1 MWHLASLSRCY
12 QLRKPSFFVPRGL
25 VRDLH
30 YPCAMSSSHAHAS
43 LNPST
48 DYSSQ
53 PRGTTNV
60 RGGGDPRRVSGVYE
74 VSQRLEWSS
83 TPHAVHEKL
92 REYSMRRLMPQRGLN
107 GTWHQMFGDAVDGLL
122 EREFIEQERENISGW
137 ARRAPACSDSFAE
150 WMNELR
156 RVGPGQPLL
165 YQWLGEHAER
175 SALRRYL
182 EQQLAVRCHLESLA
196 GQAELGLLPEGCALS
211 FSSSTH
217 WDAVEGVTSRDTLR
231 AIIDELGGPRR
242 AGSVESWE
250 GTSVT
255 NLLVGLV
262 CNPNYA
268 FQSAGALCA
277 ADLHTV
283 AEAPAVVRALSR
295 MQVKS
300 ELVQRYRDCVAASE
314 RRLTKWYKDVIG
326 PLVEANRR
334 FVTPTAEGALM
345 LLNAQARF
353 LRRCRTDAAACRT
366 NAASAMANGSSS
378 HSTVG

>member
-1 MWHLASLSRCY
+1 
-12 QLRKPSFFVPRGL
+12 
-25 VRDLH
+25 
-30 YPCAMSSSHAHAS
+30 MSSSPARAS
-43 LNPST
+43 LTPPT
-48 DYSSQ
+48 DNRSHL
-53 PRGTTNV
+53 RGGTSA

-74 VSQRLEWSS
+74 VAQRLEWSS

-92 REYSMRRLMPQRGLN
+92 REYAMRRLMPQRGLN
-107 GTWHQMFGDAVDGLL
+107 GTWHRMFGDAVDGLL

-137 ARRAPACSDSFAE
+137 ARRAPACSDGFAD
-150 WMNELR
+150 WMNELK

-175 SALRRYL
+175 AVVRRYL

-196 GQAELGLLPEGCALS
+196 GQAELGLLPEGCALA
-211 FSSSTH
+211 FSASTH
-217 WDAVEGVTSRDTLR
+217 WDAVEGVASRDTLR
-231 AIIDELGGPRR
+231 AVIDELGGPRK

-277 ADLHTV
+277 SDLQTV
-283 AEAPAVVRALSR
+283 AEAPAVARALAR
-295 MQVKS
+295 MQVTPD
-300 ELVQRYRDCVAASE
+300 LVQRYRDYVAASE
-314 RRLTKWYKDVIG
+314 GRLSKWYKDVIG

-334 FVTPTAEGALM
+334 FATPTAEGALM
-345 LLNAQARF
+345 LLNAHARF
-353 LRRCRTDAAACRT
+353 LRRCRTDAST
-366 NAASAMANGSSS
+366 MANVASTHSSL
-378 HSTVG
+378 V